1 MELWKPASIGLKQTL
16 HSQIG
21 PFSLYVKRS
30 ADELYVA
37 HQRHE
42 ADSLD
47 GEPYKISRPLG
58 NSELDASKFDWS
70 RWIIGDKL
78 DTVQLVPVMPDRP
91 VVVKSEMPVKIPSGH
106 QARFFISIPV
116 WLKLTAACSDR
127 LNICELPSVIL
138 SSMWFGDPTAGEL
151 CYTLRTRARR
161 TLERDQARPYRAL
174 CPVTVKNESG
184 SLLDFQR
191 LCIRVEYLKIYQ
203 GDSQLCTNSVLI
215 KYHNQDGTTE
225 INYGCTE
232 PDFEQNPV
240 MLSDSRMPFRQS
252 LLKRSFHFCWFL

>member
-1 MELWKPASIGLKQTL
+1 MELWKPAFIGPSQTL

-21 PFSLYVKRS
+21 PFSLCVKRC

-37 HQRHE
+37 HHRHE

-58 NSELDASKFDWS
+58 NSTLDETKFDWS

-78 DTVQLVPVMPDRP
+78 DTIQLLPIMPDRP
-91 VVVKSEMPVKIPSGH
+91 VVVKSEMPIKIPAGH
-106 QARFFISIPV
+106 QARFFVSIPI
-116 WLKLTAACSDR
+116 WLRLTASCAS
-127 LNICELPSVIL
+127 NIEICELPSVIL

-161 TLERDQARPYRAL
+161 TLENAQARPYRAL
-174 CPVTVKNESG
+174 CPVTVINSSG
-184 SLLDFQR
+184 CQLDFQR
-191 LCIRVEYLKIYQ
+191 ICIRVEYLKIYQ
-203 GDSQLCTNSVLI
+203 GSQLYTNSVLI

-225 INYGCTE
+225 ISYGSSG
-232 PDFEQNPV
+232 PDFEQNIA